1 MAAKP
6 ERMRI
11 RLSDKES
18 FQEIRTILAY
28 ESSVRGLTI
37 GQAVSELIQEAVDTS
52 SYPEEVRARLREI
65 ADDSTRRAIEK
76 SLGMSREDDRENGR
90 EERA

>member
-6 ERMRI
+6 DRMRI

-18 FQEIRTILAY
+18 YQEIKTILAY

-37 GQAVSELIQEAVDTS
+37 GQAVSELIQQAVDTS
-52 SYPEEVRARLREI
+52 SYPEEVQQRLREI
-65 ADDSTRRAIEK
+65 AENSTRRAIKK
-76 SLGMSREDDRENGR
+76 SLDMSTTD
-90 EERA
+90 